1 MGVETTAKSHREEEG
16 AGLKEGGGES
26 GSRQVLATMWL
37 APVMLNP
44 PQAAPYLSDPTV
56 TLGVEGSEYPP
67 DSTTPETPTLVTDI
81 QHPQGPGFPHI
92 PQTHTGYK
100 LQLKH
105 VSLFFQRP
113 CSYPKKTF
121 LSHHATAPPPLF
133 SHQCWPF
140 PWATQGS
147 ANIVGAETSGCILR
161 AKPQPP
167 KC

>member
-44 PQAAPYLSDPTV
+44 PEAAPYLSDPTV

-92 PQTHTGYK
+92 PQTHTHRI
-100 LQLKH
+100 Q
-105 VSLFFQRP
+105 
-113 CSYPKKTF
+113 
-121 LSHHATAPPPLF
+121 ATAKTRFLVLP
-133 SHQCWPF
+133 
-140 PWATQGS
+140 
-147 ANIVGAETSGCILR
+147 ETLLLPQEDFLIPSCNGT
-161 AKPQPP
+161 PSTVQPP
-167 KC
+167 MLAISLGNPGVC